1 MKKELFVRL
10 KLKDIEREYEYFLE
24 NNIYPEIFISG
35 NDIKNSNNKIYKPLD
50 FAKKFKKK
58 TIHAPFLDITMGGFD
73 DELRKS
79 SLKKL
84 LKITDIANEINAELI
99 VMHVNYDPVYYE
111 EYFEEWIDRTSNFL
125 NNLLEKSKTLIAI
138 ENISEPTPY
147 IFLRLKE
154 KINNEKLIFCFD
166 FGHHNVYSTISF
178 KEWLFYLKK
187 YTNRLHFHLHDNEG
201 IFDQHLPIGEGNIN
215 WKDVFDYLYSLD
227 LELSF
232 TLEPHNKNDLIK
244 SLRKYRELT
253 SKYYK

>member
-1 MKKELFVRL
+1 MNKDLFVRL
-10 KLKDIEREYEYFLE
+10 KLKDIEREYEYFLK

-35 NDIKNSNNKIYKPLD
+35 NDIKNSDEKISKFLNK
-50 FAKKFKKK
+50 AKMFEKK

-73 DELRKS
+73 DELREE
-79 SLKKL
+79 SLRKL
-84 LKITDIANEINAELI
+84 LKIIDISNQIDSELI
-99 VMHVNYDPVYYE
+99 VMHINYDPIYYE
-111 EYFEEWIDRTSNFL
+111 EYFEKWIERTTDFL
-125 NNLLEKSKTLIAI
+125 KKLLKKSKNLIAI

-154 KINNEKLIFCFD
+154 KINDEKLIFCFD
-166 FGHHNVYSTISF
+166 FGHHNVYSIISF

-187 YTNRLHFHLHDNEG
+187 YTRRIHFHIHDNEG
-201 IFDQHLPIGEGNIN
+201 LFDQHLPIGQGNIN
-215 WKDVFDYLYSLD
+215 WEEVFDYLNSLD

-244 SLRKYRELT
+244 SLKNYKKIT

>member
-1 MKKELFVRL
+1 MNKELFVRL
-10 KLKDIEREYEYFLE
+10 RLKDMEKEYSYFLK

-35 NDIKNSNNKIYKPLD
+35 NDIKNSNNEISKLPD
-50 FAKKFKKK
+50 FTKNFKKK

-84 LKITDIANEINAELI
+84 LKIIDIANQINPELV

-111 EYFEEWIDRTSNFL
+111 EYFEKWIERTSDFL
-125 NNLLEKSKTLIAI
+125 KRLLEKSETAIAI

-147 IFLRLKE
+147 VFLRLKE
-154 KINNEKLIFCFD
+154 KINDERLIFCFD
-166 FGHHNVYSTISF
+166 FGHHNVYSRISF

-187 YTNRLHFHLHDNEG
+187 YTNKLHLHLHDNEG
-201 IFDQHLPIGEGNIN
+201 LFDQHLPIGEGNIN
-215 WKDVFDYLYSLD
+215 WEDVFDYLYSFD

-244 SLRKYRELT
+244 SLRKYKKIT
-253 SKYYK
+253 SEYYK